1 VSVVAFLARVVL
13 GVVLLVA
20 GVSKR
25 ADPGWP
31 AAAAELGAPRW
42 SVPVVPVAELV
53 LGALLVTG
61 FGRPWAAWAA
71 AALLGGFTVL
81 LVVRLAQGRRPPCAC
96 FGVRSAK
103 PIGPWSLVR
112 NAGLLVLAL
121 VAALA

>member
-1 VSVVAFLARVVL
+1 VIAFLARVAL

-25 ADPGWP
+25 ADPTWP

-42 SVPVVPVAELV
+42 SIPVVPFAELA

-61 FGRPWAAWAA
+61 FGRPWAAWATVV
-71 AALLGGFTVL
+71 LLGAFTL
-81 LVVRLAQGRRPPCAC
+81 LLIVRLAQGRRPRCAC

-103 PIGPWSLVR
+103 PIGPWSVVR
-112 NAGLLVLAL
+112 NVSLIALAL